1 MRAAAIS
8 LFAFAVA
15 FPAVAAETD
24 VASRIDAVTVYPD
37 AAIVTRLAVVDAPAG
52 DSVLAFRDLPLDLDP
67 ASLRVEGAAEAAVT
81 IGSVETRLAPA
92 AAKRPDD
99 ALTAKIAELRAERAE
114 TQTTIDALQG
124 KKAMILRYAQS
135 GPDKL
140 SADAKPLDVAAWPA
154 AWDAVES
161 ALAKVGADL
170 RPAVDRA
177 HALDEQIAALEAQ
190 REKPSAQAAR
200 RIVTVAINAAA
211 AARLSLS
218 LSYRIAGIGWTP
230 LYDAALKTDEAGAPN
245 LTLTRRAAIA
255 QSSGEDWSDV
265 ALTVSTARVAR
276 SVDVVDLPSERIDF
290 WQPELDWSAA
300 EKGAEMKHAAAP
312 APRAAATESP
322 ALADLAAKPAAPPT
336 VAPVAAQEVA
346 AQLQATAYAAAFKA
360 HGRVALA
367 SDGSR
372 KSFVLGRVV
381 VQPTLSVKTAPSVDP
396 TAYIEAHFVDSED
409 APLLPGAVALTRDGV
424 FVGEGRVAFVAPG
437 DGADLGFGGDD
448 KVKVDRAPVNRKE
461 NEPTW
466 YNQTKIET
474 REFLTTVKNLH
485 AFPVKV
491 QVIDRMPV
499 SENTAIA
506 VDLAP
511 ATTAPTDKQ
520 IGDKRG
526 VMGWTLDLKPG
537 ETKDVRLAY
546 RMKWPADHEVTIV
559 DAPPANAR

>member
-290 WQPELDWSAA
+290 WQSELDWSAA

-360 HGRVALA
+360 PGRVALA

-409 APLLPGAVALTRDGV
+409 APILPGAVALTRDGV
-424 FVGEGRVAFVAPG
+424 FVGEGRVAFVALG
-437 DGADLGFGGDD
+437 DGVDLGFGGDD

>member
-360 HGRVALA
+360 PGRVALA